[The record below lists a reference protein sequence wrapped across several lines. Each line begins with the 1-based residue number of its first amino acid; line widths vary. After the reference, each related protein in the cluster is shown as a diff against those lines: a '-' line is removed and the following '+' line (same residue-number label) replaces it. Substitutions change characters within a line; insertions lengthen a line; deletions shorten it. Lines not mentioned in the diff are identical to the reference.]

1 MDSNDDDL
9 YSYEANNNLF
19 HTLLMNILVFIVL
32 MAIFEW
38 IRHLKAVFLKRFTRK
53 LQQQHRVPPLPA
65 TYPFAWVFSII
76 NISDTD
82 LLHMVGLDGYMLIR
96 YIRLCLHASLFFS
109 VMGLLVLLPIYHS
122 FAKNSRLL
130 WKNVTISSIQNGS
143 ESHLLWFPVIL
154 AYVFSSYLC
163 YLLYF
168 EYQHFHEKRM
178 AYLINGDAYTPL
190 QTYYTVM
197 VENVP
202 PSLQSSPRLQ
212 HFFDR
217 IFPNQVFSVQLCLDL
232 HELED
237 VVHHRRQVRDGV
249 EKAVAY
255 WYATGKRPQIKIT
268 KMDLEA
274 LSADGDCPVEE
285 AGESCPSICPRLIE
299 MDSIDY
305 YTRLLDSLNE
315 TVSHMQSLYVSKTL
329 NIDELDAADV
339 SHDEIRPSRDSSRD
353 LSHKRPSLS
362 RSVSGGNWRNH
373 SASKLRGESSPRN
386 NNSNRTQGQ
395 PVSIQTLASEGFRRA
410 KKATVMATREAIR
423 GMLEV
428 TRSIELLTVGANYRT
443 STTAFVTFT
452 SRVARCSSHQMVLS
466 NKHHDMRIKPAPS
479 PKDVIW

>member
-1 MDSNDDDL
+1 MDPNDDDL
-9 YSYEANNNLF
+9 YSDEANNNLF
-19 HTLLMNILVFIVL
+19 HTLLMNILVFMVL
-32 MAIFEW
+32 MVIFEW
-38 IRHLKAVFLKRFTRK
+38 IRTLKAVFLKRFTRK
-53 LQQQHRVPPLPA
+53 LQQQHRVPHLPG
-65 TYPFAWVFSII
+65 THLFAWVFSTIKV
-76 NISDTD
+76 SDSE

-109 VMGLLVLLPIYHS
+109 VIGLLILLPIYHS
-122 FAKNSRLL
+122 FAKNSRFL
-130 WKNVTISSIQNGS
+130 WKNVTIASIQNGS
-143 ESHLLWFPVIL
+143 EAHLLWFPVIL
-154 AYVFSSYLC
+154 AYVFSAYLC
-163 YLLYF
+163 YLLYY
-168 EYQHFHEKRM
+168 EYQHFHEKRI
-178 AYLINGDAYTPL
+178 AYLINGDSYTPL

-237 VVHHRRQVRDGV
+237 VVSHRRQVRDRV
-249 EKAVAY
+249 EKSVAY
-255 WYATGKRPQIKIT
+255 WYATGKRPQIKIS

-274 LSADGDCPVEE
+274 LSADDEYHEE
-285 AGESCPSICPRLIE
+285 ESDESCHAICPRLIE

-315 TVSHMQSLYVSKTL
+315 TVSHMQSLYVSRAL
-329 NIDELDAADV
+329 SIDELDAADL
-339 SHDEIRPSRDSSRD
+339 SQDDIRPSRDSSKD
-353 LSHKRPSLS
+353 FSHKRTSLS
-362 RSVSGGNWRNH
+362 RSASGGNWRSY
-373 SASKLRGESSPRN
+373 SASKTRGDKSPRCTN
-386 NNSNRTQGQ
+386 IGNQGQ

-410 KKATVMATREAIR
+410 RKATEIATREAIR